1 MARSRNIKAS
11 VFIGEEF
18 SIKLSKLD
26 TDFERIAKKAIYA
39 GVEIIADAM
48 KVNLEG
54 ILSDQA
60 TGQLV
65 ASMGTTP
72 IKNMNGEW
80 NAKVGFDGYD
90 SEGVAFQLIARV
102 LESGTSTRQK
112 KPFIRKTLNQTKS
125 QVEAVMAKIVEDELD
140 KIMK

>member
-1 MARSRNIKAS
+1 MARSRKVAAS
-11 VFIGEEF
+11 VFAGEEF
-18 SIKLSKLD
+18 AIKLSKLD

-48 KVNLEG
+48 KVNLEN
-54 ILSDQA
+54 ILSDEA

-72 IKNMNGEW
+72 IKNTNGEW
-80 NAKVGFDGYD
+80 NAKVGFDGYNTD
-90 SEGVAFQLIARV
+90 GVANQLIARV
-102 LESGTSTRQK
+102 LESGTSTRKK
-112 KPFIRKTLNQTKS
+112 KPFIRKTLNQTRS
-125 QVEAVMAKIVEDELD
+125 EVEAVMAKIIDEEFD

>member
-1 MARSRNIKAS
+1 MARSRKVAAS
-11 VFIGEEF
+11 VFAGEEF
-18 SIKLSKLD
+18 AIKLSKLD

-48 KVNLEG
+48 KVNLEN
-54 ILSDQA
+54 ILSDEA

-80 NAKVGFDGYD
+80 NAKVGFDGYNTD
-90 SEGVAFQLIARV
+90 GVANQLIARV
-102 LESGTSTRQK
+102 LESGTSTRKK
-112 KPFIRKTLNQTKS
+112 KPFIRKTLNQTRS
-125 QVEAVMAKIVEDELD
+125 EVEAVMAKIIDEEFD

>member
-1 MARSRNIKAS
+1 MARSKNS
-11 VFIGEEF
+11 VFMDDDF
-18 SIKLSKLD
+18 AIKLESAGD
-26 TDFERIAKKAIYA
+26 DFERIAKKAIYA
-39 GVEIIADAM
+39 GAQIVADTM
-48 KVNLEG
+48 KVNVDSV
-54 ILSDQA
+54 LSDKARGELVQA
-60 TGQLV
+60 
-65 ASMGTTP
+65 MGVSP
-72 IKNMNGEW
+72 ISNKDGEW